1 MKSPEQII
9 VIIFFKSFFA
19 VFACLSDLTGDAV
32 YMPKDAKRQEYILEK
47 IGRVY
52 KGTFKRIS
60 ETPWDFGQ
68 VRIVLSLG
76 CDANLLVAKYHL
88 YQEQQ

>member
-1 MKSPEQII
+1 
-9 VIIFFKSFFA
+9 
-19 VFACLSDLTGDAV
+19 
-32 YMPKDAKRQEYILEK
+32 MPKEAKRQEYILEK
-47 IGRVY
+47 IGRIF

-68 VRIVLSLG
+68 VRIGLSLD
-76 CDANLLVAKYHL
+76 CEANLLVAKYNF